1 MIHSLT
7 GTAKRLQPGFLSVHV
22 QGVGYLVHS
31 PLSVW
36 ETIDE
41 QSESTLIIH
50 TYVREDR
57 FDLFGF
63 LSEQDRALFIELISI
78 SGIGPK
84 IALEICGLPRHQL
97 HQAIALS
104 DASYLSGIKG
114 IGSKRAERLLIE
126 LKSVFEKEG
135 IVSQTSADPTDAAV
149 DQDAISALTSL
160 GYERAIIIKALK
172 KLPKDLH
179 KTEDRVTAVLRS
191 L

>member
-1 MIHSLT
+1 M
-7 GTAKRLQPGFLSVHV
+7 HV
-22 QGVGYLVHS
+22 QGVGYLVHT

-36 ETIDE
+36 EMMDE
-41 QSESTLIIH
+41 QNETTLIIH

-63 LSEQDRALFIELISI
+63 LSEQDRTLFIELISI

-135 IVSQTSADPTDAAV
+135 MVSQASEDPTDAAV